1 MSAPSGYK
9 THSLLSCSLHILFA
23 KSSDYIQ
30 KSQTHTTPQL
40 QHHWWVEGCNVG
52 ALDLKA
58 SPKQVAISLCKA
70 AGMQSIVW
78 EVRNNS
84 QPNTNMWNNVCIT
97 EKGLFIHVR

>member
-1 MSAPSGYK
+1 M
-9 THSLLSCSLHILFA
+9 
-23 KSSDYIQ
+23 
-30 KSQTHTTPQL
+30 
-40 QHHWWVEGCNVG
+40 G

-70 AGMQSIVW
+70 AGKQSIVW

-84 QPNTNMWNNVCIT
+84 QPNTNMWNNVRVT